1 MDYAEKALIEMIERF
16 SNMSTE
22 KYEEVYN
29 SAISKMKRKDIL
41 QSCID
46 VKKSENIKSYK
57 KNISYFASN
66 IPSGSGMVAGYEK
79 SESERCRQ
87 WAA

>member
-1 MDYAEKALIEMIERF
+1 MDYAEKALNELIERYK
-16 SNMSTE
+16 NMTKE
-22 KYEEVYN
+22 EYEEIYN
-29 SAISKMKRKDIL
+29 SAMSKMKRKDIL
-41 QSCID
+41 QNCID

-57 KNISYFASN
+57 KNISYSASN
-66 IPSGSGMVAGYEK
+66 IPSGMVAGYER